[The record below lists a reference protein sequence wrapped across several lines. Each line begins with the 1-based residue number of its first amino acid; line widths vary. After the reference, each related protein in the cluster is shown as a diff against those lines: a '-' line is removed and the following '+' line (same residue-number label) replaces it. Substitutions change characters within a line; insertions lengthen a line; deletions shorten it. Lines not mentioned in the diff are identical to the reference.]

1 MNIHI
6 EDIGPCRKQIN
17 IEVPA
22 SKVDETFSEII
33 KGYSKHARIP
43 GFRPGKAPGNLVRRR
58 FQKEILNEVKEHL
71 IPQGYQAALAK
82 EKLRTVQVVD
92 VADVEPK
99 EGQAYGFHV
108 TVDVFPEFTLP
119 DYKSIRIEEKPV
131 EVTDDSVDEIVDRMR
146 DRMATFADVSGRPA
160 GKSDRV
166 MVTYTATVDG
176 MPMDGLVKEHG
187 ILAKAENF
195 GVILDPDYSFIPEF
209 AAGLEGASEGE
220 TKEIE
225 VNFDD
230 QFVEKALAG
239 KKAVYT
245 VQINKVQEKKLPEI
259 TEEFLKSVG
268 AESIESMRTR
278 IRADLLRMKTEQEG
292 RRIQDEICKN
302 LLENTTMNL
311 PESELQR
318 RTADEVYELVEY
330 NSNKG
335 IDRANIEQNREKIF
349 EAAGKSAE
357 EKLKLRYILLNI
369 ARDEK
374 LEVSEAD
381 VEARIRLLAHQA
393 RKDAVKLKDEL
404 IKNNRIGMLR
414 DDMMAAKALELLQ
427 TRQKPAESAV

>member
-1 MNIHI
+1 MNIHV

-22 SKVDETFSEII
+22 SKVDETFSEVIT
-33 KGYSKHARIP
+33 GYSKHARIP

-58 FQKEILNEVKEHL
+58 FQKEILSDVKEHL

-92 VADVEPK
+92 VTDVEPK

-119 DYKSIRIEEKPV
+119 NYKSIRIEEKPV
-131 EVTDDSVDEIVDRMR
+131 EVTDDSIDEIVDRMR
-146 DRMATFADVSGRPA
+146 DRMATYADVSRPA

-176 MPMDGLVKEHG
+176 VPMDSLIKEHE
-187 ILAKAENF
+187 ILAKAEDF

-220 TKEIE
+220 SKEIE

-239 KKAVYT
+239 KKAVYS
-245 VQINKVQEKKLPEI
+245 VKINKVQEKKLPEI

-268 AESIESMRTR
+268 AETLESMRTR

-302 LLENTTMNL
+302 LLENTVMNL

-318 RTADEVYELVEY
+318 RTADEVYELVQY

-335 IDRANIEQNREKIF
+335 IDRENIEQNREKIF

-393 RKDAVKLKDEL
+393 HKDAVKLKDEL

-414 DDMMAAKALELLQ
+414 DDMMASKALELLQ
-427 TRQKPAESAV
+427 TMQKSAA